1 MSKLTDVQK
10 SIITVLDYVYF
21 HDIVSME
28 TFSQEKLD
36 FYRKLLGSL
45 KQITLNRGYADFKAE
60 LYKHMLLCGIEIYA
74 SDIRSESKGVSYNS
88 FESNLRMELEKALE
102 EAKFDF
108 KHYSEDLENLIEK
121 YRLNQIDYSLIY
133 KLVSQIL
140 CYEFDSIAL
149 VVFVKFLNCKFL
161 TTTKYSK
168 ESLAIDQDDFERTFF
183 RAMLFLEFE
192 VSKKKQ
198 LFLRDNNEKKIDINN
213 LDEPDKVAAV
223 ILAKSKMKSLINS
236 DYQSIVDIDVC
247 KNNDLKEYVQSID
260 ARLGHNSIFRGGL
273 ASWISLIG
281 TWHLILTKKNHLNR
295 TLYRETEVNIFEA
308 DTTCAETAAKLMYDF
323 GFRISERTLFDHYNQ
338 ISDFYYLIGISV
350 EEIVSGERMGAIVPD
365 LTNYFFYEPNVGDA
379 FKAALTKVNAS
390 LKN

>member
-21 HDIVSME
+21 HDIVSMV

-45 KQITLNRGYADFKAE
+45 KQIALNRGYVDFKAE

-74 SDIRSESKGVSYNS
+74 SDIRGESKGVSYNS
-88 FESNLRMELEKALE
+88 FESNLRMELKKAIE

-198 LFLRDNNEKKIDINN
+198 LLLRDNNEKKIDINN

-236 DYQSIVDIDVC
+236 DYQSIRV
-247 KNNDLKEYVQSID
+247 L
-260 ARLGHNSIFRGGL
+260 
-273 ASWISLIG
+273 LI
-281 TWHLILTKKNHLNR
+281 
-295 TLYRETEVNIFEA
+295 
-308 DTTCAETAAKLMYDF
+308 
-323 GFRISERTLFDHYNQ
+323 
-338 ISDFYYLIGISV
+338 
-350 EEIVSGERMGAIVPD
+350 
-365 LTNYFFYEPNVGDA
+365 
-379 FKAALTKVNAS
+379 
-390 LKN
+390 